1 MTLAQY
7 FRLVHVQALL
17 ALKGDASRYYLG
29 YIWWILEPLLFVAVF
44 YFVFD
49 VIMDSGRADFLVFL
63 MCGKLPF
70 MWFSKSVNA
79 AGNAI
84 VGNASLIGKIDVPKS
99 MFPLGIIH
107 EGAYRQLTVF
117 ALLLVF
123 LLFNG
128 YVPTWN
134 WLWIVPVALL
144 EYLVIVACG
153 FIAAII
159 VCFVRDFSL
168 LISIGMMFLMFA
180 SGLFWDPRTLSDP
193 AMGEMILTYNPIAFL
208 LDAYRQ
214 ALMFDT
220 RPDLGLF
227 AGNLLL
233 FGGVL
238 FLAVRFMR
246 KHSQD
251 LALKAL
257 TA

>member
-1 MTLAQY
+1 MTLTQY
-7 FRLVHVQALL
+7 FRLVHVQARL
-17 ALKGDASRYYLG
+17 ALKADASRYYLG
-29 YIWWILEPLLFVAVF
+29 YIWWILEPLLFVGVF

-49 VIMDSGRADFLVFL
+49 VILDSGRADFLVFL

-99 MFPLGIIH
+99 MFPLGRIH

-128 YVPTWN
+128 YAPTWN

-144 EYLVIVACG
+144 EYVVIVACG

-159 VCFVRDFSL
+159 VCFFRDFSL
-168 LISIGMMFLMFA
+168 LISIGMLFLMFA
-180 SGLFWDPRTLSDP
+180 SGLFWDPRMLPDP
-193 AMGEMILTYNPIAFL
+193 EMGQMILTYNPIAFL

-220 RPDLGLF
+220 TPDLGLF
-227 AGNLLL
+227 AGNFLL

-238 FLAVRFMR
+238 LLAVWFMR
-246 KHSQD
+246 RHSQE